1 MSRTIRSE
9 FRAQPQRAN
18 APDWRDLLARR
29 DVRRVALRN
38 ARTTSASSH
47 HHQGAA
53 VLSHLIVAACAAV
66 SISAA
71 LWMVFAPVIGALST
85 LTI

>member
-38 ARTTSASSH
+38 SRTTSASSH

-66 SISAA
+66 AIGAA
-71 LWMVFAPVIGALST
+71 VWMVLSPVIGAIAT
-85 LTI
+85 LTL